1 MTDVRSGESDAIS
14 KDGPIDRFCCML
26 IEVLSEDLT
35 VEVTPS
41 LMTMPAPMLPVDAG
55 VSPEIF
61 LK

>member
-14 KDGPIDRFCCML
+14 KDGPIDLFCCIL
-26 IEVLSEDLT
+26 IEVLSEGLT
-35 VEVTPS
+35 VDVTPS
-41 LMTMPAPMLPVDAG
+41 LMTIPAPMLPVDER

>member
-1 MTDVRSGESDAIS
+1 MMRSGESDAIS
-14 KDGPIDRFCCML
+14 NDGPIDLFCCIL
-26 IEVLSEDLT
+26 IEVLSEGLT

>member
-1 MTDVRSGESDAIS
+1 
-14 KDGPIDRFCCML
+14 ML
-26 IEVLSEDLT
+26 IEGISDRFT

-41 LMTMPAPMLPVDAG
+41 LMTMPAPILPVDAI